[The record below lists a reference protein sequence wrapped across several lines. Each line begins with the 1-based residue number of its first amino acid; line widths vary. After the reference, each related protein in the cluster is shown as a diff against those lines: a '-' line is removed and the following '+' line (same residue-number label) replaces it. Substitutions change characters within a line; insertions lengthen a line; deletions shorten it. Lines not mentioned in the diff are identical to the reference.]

1 MKIKVLTLYIIVGIL
16 SGSPALWAMPAL
28 NAVPGGLLQLTVGQ
42 ADQPAPTVTFNDRK
56 ALVTKHNEAWITLVG
71 IPLATKAGEH
81 KISVQPAGKAKYNIA
96 FDVRSKEYPAS
107 YITIKNK
114 RKVNPNTD
122 DMKRIKKERV
132 RLNKDL
138 RHWTQ
143 QQQIDL
149 DFQLPAKGR
158 MSGVFGSRRFFNKQ
172 PRNPH
177 SGLDIAA
184 PTGTA
189 VHAPAKGTV
198 IDTGNFFFNGNTVL
212 VDHGQGLISGYFH
225 LSAIEVK
232 PGQQLNKGDLLG
244 RIGATGRVTGPHLHW
259 NVYLNR
265 TKVDPA
271 LFVNDQLL
279 ELEDGAKAA
288 LN

>member
-1 MKIKVLTLYIIVGIL
+1 MKIKILIISWILLGSPIL
-16 SGSPALWAMPAL
+16 SAMPTL
-28 NAVPGGLLQLTVGQ
+28 NAVPGGLLQLTVEQ
-42 ADQPAPTVTFNDRK
+42 ADQPAPTVTFNDKK
-56 ALVTKHNEAWITLVG
+56 ALVTKHNGNWITLIG
-71 IPLATKAGEH
+71 IPLSTKPGEH
-81 KISVQPAGKAKYNIA
+81 RISVQPVGKNKYTIA
-96 FDVRSKEYPAS
+96 FDVRPKEYPAS

-114 RKVNPNTD
+114 RKVNPNAD
-122 DMKRIKKERV
+122 DMKRIKTERV

-143 QQQIDL
+143 QEQIDL
-149 DFQLPAKGR
+149 DFELPAKGR
-158 MSGVFGSRRFFNKQ
+158 MSGVFGSRRFFNNQ

-189 VHAPAKGTV
+189 VNAPAKGTV
-198 IDTGNFFFNGNTVL
+198 IDTGDFFFNGNTIL

-232 PGQQLNKGDLLG
+232 PGQQINKGDLLG

-271 LFVNDQLL
+271 LFVNDHLL
-279 ELEDGAKAA
+279 KLKDGEQAK
-288 LN
+288 LK

>member
-1 MKIKVLTLYIIVGIL
+1 MKIETVLFFCIMVASRSLI
-16 SGSPALWAMPAL
+16 AMPAL
-28 NAVPGGLLQLTVGQ
+28 NAVPGGIIQLTLEKT
-42 ADQPAPTVTFNDRK
+42 DQPAPTVTFNNK
-56 ALVTKHNEAWITLVG
+56 KTLVTQHNEHWITLVG
-71 IPLATKAGEH
+71 IPLSTKPGNH
-81 KISVQPAGKAKYNIA
+81 KVIVKPSGKSSYSIG
-96 FDVRSKEYPAS
+96 FEVRHKEYPAS

-114 RKVNPNTD
+114 RKVNPNPA
-122 DMKRIKKERV
+122 DMKRINKERKQ
-132 RLNKDL
+132 LNSDL
-138 RHWTQ
+138 SRWTQ
-143 QQQIDL
+143 QEQIDL
-149 DFQLPAKGR
+149 NFDLPAKGR

-189 VHAPAKGTV
+189 VLAPAKGIV
-198 IDTGNFFFNGNTVL
+198 IDTGDFFFNGNTVL

-232 PGQQLNKGDLLG
+232 PGQQINKGELLG

-259 NVYLNR
+259 NMYLNR

-271 LFVNDQLL
+271 LFVNDKLT
-279 ELEDGAKAA
+279 ELTDGEKAKK
-288 LN
+288 

>member
-1 MKIKVLTLYIIVGIL
+1 MKIKVLIISWFLLGSSML
-16 SGSPALWAMPAL
+16 SAMPAL
-28 NAVPGGLLQLTVGQ
+28 NAVPGGLLQLTVEQ

-56 ALVTKHNEAWITLVG
+56 TLVTKHNDNWITLIG
-71 IPLATKAGEH
+71 IPLSTKPGEH
-81 KISVQPAGKAKYNIA
+81 RIYVQPVSKTKYTIV
-96 FDVRSKEYPAS
+96 FDVKPKEYPAS

-114 RKVNPNTD
+114 RKVNPNPD
-122 DMKRIKKERV
+122 DMKRINKERG

-149 DFQLPAKGR
+149 DFELPAKGR

-189 VHAPAKGTV
+189 VNAPAKGTV
-198 IDTGNFFFNGNTVL
+198 IDTGDFFFNGNTIL
-212 VDHGQGLISGYFH
+212 LDHGQGLISGYFH

-232 PGQQLNKGDLLG
+232 PGQQINKGDLLG

-259 NVYLNR
+259 NIYLNR

-271 LFVNDQLL
+271 LFVNDHLL
-279 ELEDGAKAA
+279 ELKDGEQAK
-288 LN
+288 LK

>member
-1 MKIKVLTLYIIVGIL
+1 MKIKTLMICWLIL
-16 SGSPALWAMPAL
+16 GSPVLSAMPAL
-28 NAVPGGLLQLTVGQ
+28 NTVPGGLLQLALEQ
-42 ADQPAPTVTFNDRK
+42 AGQPAPTVTFNDKK
-56 ALVTKHNEAWITLVG
+56 ALVTRLNDKWITLVG
-71 IPLATKAGEH
+71 IPLSTKPGEH
-81 KISVQPAGKAKYNIA
+81 RISVQPIGKAKYTIA
-96 FDVRSKEYPAS
+96 FDVSAKEYPAS

-114 RKVNPNTD
+114 RKVNPNPV

-138 RHWTQ
+138 RRWTPQ
-143 QQQIDL
+143 ERVDL
-149 DFQLPAKGR
+149 DFELPAKGR

-172 PRNPH
+172 PRRPH

-189 VHAPAKGTV
+189 VKAPAQGTV
-198 IDTGNFFFNGNTVL
+198 IDTGDFFFNGNTVL
-212 VDHGQGLISGYFH
+212 VAHGQGLISGYFH

-232 PGQQLNKGDLLG
+232 PGQQINKGDLLG

-259 NVYLNR
+259 NIYLNR

-279 ELEDGAKAA
+279 ELQDGEQAK
-288 LN
+288 LK

>member
-1 MKIKVLTLYIIVGIL
+1 MKIKTLMICWLILGSSVL
-16 SGSPALWAMPAL
+16 SAMPAL
-28 NAVPGGLLQLTVGQ
+28 NTVPGGLLQLSLEQ
-42 ADQPAPTVTFNDRK
+42 ADQPAPTVTFNDKK
-56 ALVTKHNEAWITLVG
+56 ALVTRLNDKWITLVG
-71 IPLATKAGEH
+71 IPLSTKPGEH
-81 KISVQPAGKAKYNIA
+81 RISVQPIGKAKYTIA
-96 FDVRSKEYPAS
+96 FDVSAKEYPTS

-114 RKVNPNTD
+114 RKVNPNPV

-138 RHWTQ
+138 RRWTPQ
-143 QQQIDL
+143 EHVDL
-149 DFQLPAKGR
+149 DFELPAKGR

-189 VHAPAKGTV
+189 VNAPAKGTV
-198 IDTGNFFFNGNTVL
+198 IDTGDFFFNGNTIL

-232 PGQQLNKGDLLG
+232 LGQQLNKGDLLG

-259 NVYLNR
+259 NIYLNR

-271 LFVNDQLL
+271 LFVNDHLL
-279 ELEDGAKAA
+279 ELQDGEQAK
-288 LN
+288 LQ

>member
-1 MKIKVLTLYIIVGIL
+1 MKIKVLIISWFLLGSPIL
-16 SGSPALWAMPAL
+16 SAMPTL
-28 NAVPGGLLQLTVGQ
+28 NAVPGGLLQLTLEQ
-42 ADQPAPTVTFNDRK
+42 ADQPAPTATFNDKR
-56 ALVTKHNEAWITLVG
+56 ALVTKHNDKWITLIG
-71 IPLATKAGEH
+71 IPLSTKPGEH
-81 KISVQPAGKAKYNIA
+81 RISVQPVGKAKYTIA

-114 RKVNPNTD
+114 RKVNPNAD
-122 DMKRIKKERV
+122 DMKRIKTERV

-143 QQQIDL
+143 QEQIDL
-149 DFQLPAKGR
+149 DFELPAKGR
-158 MSGVFGSRRFFNKQ
+158 MSGVFGSRRFFNNQ

-189 VHAPAKGTV
+189 VNAPAKGTV
-198 IDTGNFFFNGNTVL
+198 IDTGDFFFNGNTIL

-232 PGQQLNKGDLLG
+232 PGQQINKGDLLG

-271 LFVNDQLL
+271 LFVNDHLLQLK
-279 ELEDGAKAA
+279 DGEKAK
-288 LN
+288 LK

>member
-1 MKIKVLTLYIIVGIL
+1 MKIKVLIISWFLLGSSML
-16 SGSPALWAMPAL
+16 SAMPAL
-28 NAVPGGLLQLTVGQ
+28 NAVPGGLLQLTVEQ

-56 ALVTKHNEAWITLVG
+56 ALVTKHNDNWITLIG
-71 IPLATKAGEH
+71 IPLSTKPGEH
-81 KISVQPAGKAKYNIA
+81 RIYVQPVGKTKYTIV
-96 FDVRSKEYPAS
+96 FDIKPKEYPAS

-114 RKVNPNTD
+114 RKVNPNPD
-122 DMKRIKKERV
+122 DMKRITKERG
-132 RLNKDL
+132 RLNKAL

-143 QQQIDL
+143 QEQIDL
-149 DFQLPAKGR
+149 DFELPAKGR

-189 VHAPAKGTV
+189 VNAPAKGTV
-198 IDTGNFFFNGNTVL
+198 IDTGDFFFNGNTIL
-212 VDHGQGLISGYFH
+212 LDHGQGLISGYFH

-232 PGQQLNKGDLLG
+232 PGQQINKGDLLG

-259 NVYLNR
+259 NIYLNR

-271 LFVNDQLL
+271 LFVNDHLL
-279 ELEDGAKAA
+279 ELKDGEKAKH
-288 LN
+288 

>member
-1 MKIKVLTLYIIVGIL
+1 MKIKFLIISWFVLSSPIL
-16 SGSPALWAMPAL
+16 SAMPAL
-28 NAVPGGLLQLTVGQ
+28 NAVPGGLLQLTLEQ
-42 ADQPAPTVTFNDRK
+42 ADQPAPTVTFNDKR
-56 ALVTKHNEAWITLVG
+56 ALVTKHNNKWITLIG
-71 IPLATKAGEH
+71 IPLSTKPGEH
-81 KISVQPAGKAKYNIA
+81 RISVQPVGKTKYTIA

-114 RKVNPNTD
+114 RKVNPNAD
-122 DMKRIKKERV
+122 DMKRIKTERV

-143 QQQIDL
+143 QEQIDL
-149 DFQLPAKGR
+149 DFELPAKGR
-158 MSGVFGSRRFFNKQ
+158 MSGVFGSRRFFNNQ

-189 VHAPAKGTV
+189 VTAPAKGTV
-198 IDTGNFFFNGNTVL
+198 IDTGDFFFNGNTIL

-232 PGQQLNKGDLLG
+232 PGQQINKGDLLG

-271 LFVNDQLL
+271 LFVNDHLL
-279 ELEDGAKAA
+279 ELKDGEQAK
-288 LN
+288 LK

>member
-1 MKIKVLTLYIIVGIL
+1 MKIKVLIISWFLLGSSTL
-16 SGSPALWAMPAL
+16 SAMPAL
-28 NAVPGGLLQLTVGQ
+28 NAVPGGLLQLTVEQ

-56 ALVTKHNEAWITLVG
+56 ALVTKRNDNWITLIG
-71 IPLATKAGEH
+71 IPLSTKPGEH
-81 KISVQPAGKAKYNIA
+81 RIFVQPVGKTKYTIV
-96 FDVRSKEYPAS
+96 FDIKPKEYPAS

-114 RKVNPNTD
+114 RKVNPNPD
-122 DMKRIKKERV
+122 DMKRITKERG
-132 RLNKDL
+132 RLNKAL

-149 DFQLPAKGR
+149 DFELPAKGR
-158 MSGVFGSRRFFNKQ
+158 MSGVFGSRRVFNKQ

-177 SGLDIAA
+177 SGMDIAA

-189 VHAPAKGTV
+189 VNAPAKGTV
-198 IDTGNFFFNGNTVL
+198 IDTGDFFFNGNTIL

-232 PGQQLNKGDLLG
+232 PGQQINKGDLLG

-259 NVYLNR
+259 NIYLNR
-265 TKVDPA
+265 TKIDPA
-271 LFVNDQLL
+271 LFVNDHLL
-279 ELEDGAKAA
+279 ELKDGEKAKH
-288 LN
+288 

>member
-1 MKIKVLTLYIIVGIL
+1 MKIKTLMICWLIL
-16 SGSPALWAMPAL
+16 GSPVLSAMPAL
-28 NAVPGGLLQLTVGQ
+28 NTVPGGLLQLALEQ
-42 ADQPAPTVTFNDRK
+42 ADQPAPTVTFNDKK
-56 ALVTKHNEAWITLVG
+56 ALVTRYNDKWITLVG
-71 IPLATKAGEH
+71 IPLSTKPGEH
-81 KISVQPAGKAKYNIA
+81 RIFVQPIGKAKYTIA
-96 FDVRSKEYPAS
+96 FDVVAKEYPTS

-114 RKVNPNTD
+114 RKVNPNPV

-138 RHWTQ
+138 RRWTSQ
-143 QQQIDL
+143 EHVDL
-149 DFQLPAKGR
+149 DFALPAKGR

-172 PRNPH
+172 PRRPH

-189 VHAPAKGTV
+189 VNAPAKGTV
-198 IDTGNFFFNGNTVL
+198 IDTGDFFFNGNTVL

-225 LSAIEVK
+225 LSAVEVK
-232 PGQQLNKGDLLG
+232 PGQQINKGDLLG

-259 NVYLNR
+259 NIYLNR

-279 ELEDGAKAA
+279 ELQDGEQAK
-288 LN
+288 LK

>member
-1 MKIKVLTLYIIVGIL
+1 MKIKIVLFCWLIIFTSFNL
-16 SGSPALWAMPAL
+16 SAMPTQ
-28 NAVPGGLLQLTVGQ
+28 NAVPGGIIQITLGETT
-42 ADQPAPTVTFNDRK
+42 QPAPVVTFNDK
-56 ALVTKHNEAWITLVG
+56 KTLVTQFNSNWITLVG
-71 IPLATKAGEH
+71 IPLSTKPGQH
-81 KISVQPAGKAKYNIA
+81 KVFVEPVGNKKYAIV
-96 FDVRSKEYPAS
+96 FDVKPKEYPAS

-114 RKVNPNTD
+114 RKVNPNPD

-132 RLNKDL
+132 QLNKGLSRWTNQEQVDL
-138 RHWTQ
+138 N
-143 QQQIDL
+143 
-149 DFQLPAKGR
+149 FELPAKGR
-158 MSGVFGSRRFFNKQ
+158 MSGLFGMRRFFNKQ

-189 VHAPAKGTV
+189 VLAPAKGTV

-232 PGQQLNKGDLLG
+232 PGQRINQGDLLG
-244 RIGATGRVTGPHLHW
+244 KIGATGRVTGPHLHW
-259 NVYLNR
+259 NMYLNR

-271 LFVNDQLL
+271 LFVNDKLT
-279 ELEDGAKAA
+279 ELKDGEKAKHQ
-288 LN
+288 

>member
-1 MKIKVLTLYIIVGIL
+1 MKIKTLIICWCILGSPIL
-16 SGSPALWAMPAL
+16 SAMPAL
-28 NAVPGGLLQLTVGQ
+28 NTVPGGLLQLSVEQ
-42 ADQPAPTVTFNDRK
+42 ADQPAPTVTFNDKK
-56 ALVTKHNEAWITLVG
+56 ALVTRYNDKWITLVG
-71 IPLATKAGEH
+71 IPLSTKPGEH
-81 KISVQPAGKAKYNIA
+81 RISVQPVGKAKYTIA
-96 FDVRSKEYPAS
+96 FDVSAKEYPAS

-114 RKVNPNTD
+114 RKVNPNPV

-138 RHWTQ
+138 RRWTPQ
-143 QQQIDL
+143 ERVDL
-149 DFQLPAKGR
+149 DFALPAKGR

-172 PRNPH
+172 PRRPH

-189 VHAPAKGTV
+189 VKAPAKGTV
-198 IDTGNFFFNGNTVL
+198 IDTGDFFFNGNTVL

-232 PGQQLNKGDLLG
+232 PGQQINKGDLLG

-259 NVYLNR
+259 NIYLNR

-271 LFVNDQLL
+271 LFVNDHLL
-279 ELEDGAKAA
+279 ELKDGDQAK
-288 LN
+288 LK

>member
-1 MKIKVLTLYIIVGIL
+1 MKIKTLMICWLIL
-16 SGSPALWAMPAL
+16 GSPVLSAMPAL
-28 NAVPGGLLQLTVGQ
+28 NTVPGGLLQLALEQ
-42 ADQPAPTVTFNDRK
+42 AGQPAPTVTFNDKK
-56 ALVTKHNEAWITLVG
+56 ALVTRLNDKWITLVG
-71 IPLATKAGEH
+71 IPLSTKPGEH
-81 KISVQPAGKAKYNIA
+81 RISVQPIGKAKYTIA
-96 FDVRSKEYPAS
+96 FDVSAKEYPAS

-114 RKVNPNTD
+114 RKVNPNPV

-138 RHWTQ
+138 RRWTPQ
-143 QQQIDL
+143 ERVDL
-149 DFQLPAKGR
+149 DFELPAKGR

-172 PRNPH
+172 PRRPH

-189 VHAPAKGTV
+189 VKAPAQGTV
-198 IDTGNFFFNGNTVL
+198 IDTGDFFFNGNTVL

-232 PGQQLNKGDLLG
+232 PGQQINKGDLLG

-259 NVYLNR
+259 NIYLNR

-279 ELEDGAKAA
+279 ELQDGEQAK
-288 LN
+288 LK

>member
-1 MKIKVLTLYIIVGIL
+1 MKIKVLIISWFVLSSSIL
-16 SGSPALWAMPAL
+16 SAMPAL
-28 NAVPGGLLQLTVGQ
+28 NAVPGGLLQLTLEQ
-42 ADQPAPTVTFNDRK
+42 ADQPAPTVSFNDKR
-56 ALVTKHNEAWITLVG
+56 ALVTKHNDKWITLIG
-71 IPLATKAGEH
+71 IPLSTKPGEH
-81 KISVQPAGKAKYNIA
+81 RISVQPVGKARYTIA
-96 FDVRSKEYPAS
+96 FDVRPKEYPAS

-114 RKVNPNTD
+114 RKVNPNAD
-122 DMKRIKKERV
+122 DMKRIKTERV

-143 QQQIDL
+143 QEHIDL
-149 DFQLPAKGR
+149 DFELPAKGR
-158 MSGVFGSRRFFNKQ
+158 MSGVFGSRRFFNNQ

-189 VHAPAKGTV
+189 VKAPAKGTV
-198 IDTGNFFFNGNTVL
+198 IDTGDFFFNGNTIL

-232 PGQQLNKGDLLG
+232 PGQQINKGDLLG

-265 TKVDPA
+265 TKIDPA
-271 LFVNDQLL
+271 LFVNDHLL
-279 ELEDGAKAA
+279 ELKDGEKAK
-288 LN
+288 LK

>member
-1 MKIKVLTLYIIVGIL
+1 MKIKTLMICWLIL
-16 SGSPALWAMPAL
+16 GSPVLSAMPAL
-28 NAVPGGLLQLTVGQ
+28 NTVPGGLLQLALEQ
-42 ADQPAPTVTFNDRK
+42 AGQPAPTVTFNDKK
-56 ALVTKHNEAWITLVG
+56 ALVTRLNDKWITLVG
-71 IPLATKAGEH
+71 IPLSTKPGEH
-81 KISVQPAGKAKYNIA
+81 RISVQPIGKAKYTIA
-96 FDVRSKEYPAS
+96 FDVSAKEYPAS

-114 RKVNPNTD
+114 RKVNPNPV

-138 RHWTQ
+138 RRWTSQ
-143 QQQIDL
+143 EHVDL
-149 DFQLPAKGR
+149 DFELPAKGR

-172 PRNPH
+172 PRRPH

-189 VHAPAKGTV
+189 VKAPAQGTV
-198 IDTGNFFFNGNTVL
+198 IDTGDFFFNGNTVL

-232 PGQQLNKGDLLG
+232 PGQQINKGDLLG

-259 NVYLNR
+259 NIYLNR

-279 ELEDGAKAA
+279 ELQDGEQAK
-288 LN
+288 LK